1 MPPPLSAP
9 PAPLLPPAPPPPQ
22 AAVAAAALPPH
33 NEPCWHYNTPRKGV
47 HGPFSLHALELFRDH
62 LTRIGRWGTLR
73 VWRTGQDEEAD
84 GVLLASLLP

>member
-1 MPPPLSAP
+1 VQPD
-9 PAPLLPPAPPPPQ
+9 
-22 AAVAAAALPPH
+22 AVTAAALLPH
-33 NEPCWHYNTPRKGV
+33 TEPCWHYNTPRKGV
-47 HGPFSLHALELFRDH
+47 QGPFSLHALELFRDH